1 MVRKSVGNNYGNE
14 EKLTDL
20 LTRLGLTD
28 RMTYEV
34 EESEKINKCEIDYKK
49 VDEILSQQRECA
61 CKYLKENI

>member
-1 MVRKSVGNNYGNE
+1 M
-14 EKLTDL
+14 
-20 LTRLGLTD
+20 TRLGLTD

-49 VDEILSQQRECA
+49 VDEILSQQREIA